1 MANIA
6 ILGFG
11 NIGSGTLEVLRASAQ
26 GVARRAGEPVE
37 VKYICD
43 VRDFSSHPDE
53 KLFVKDIAPVLADES
68 VSVVVETIGGTRF
81 AYPMVKAAL
90 EAGKSVAT
98 SNKELV
104 ATHGAELLAIAR
116 EKKCAF
122 LFEASVGGGMPLI
135 KPVSEC
141 LAVNRIEKLYG
152 IVNGTT
158 NFMLTK
164 MSGGMDFDESLREAQ
179 RLGYAETI
187 DPSADVDGIDAQ
199 RKTAILASMLTG
211 RHIHPEDVP
220 TRGIR
225 DVSVRDIELAESLGC
240 TVRLIAWVD
249 NDDAFAC
256 GVEPCLVDNANR
268 IAGVEDVY
276 NGVLIQC
283 DMLEDVMFY
292 GRGAGKLPTASSV
305 VSDVADAV
313 RYADSMN
320 DTLFWEEAPAK
331 GSPYEDAR
339 VHEYYVRTAQGAESV
354 PGVTCVLGTQ
364 DGETAVLAQCTAA
377 EVSACGARFWM
388 KLVR

>member
-1 MANIA
+1 MAKAA

-11 NIGSGTLEVLRASAQ
+11 NIGSGALEVLRASAQ
-26 GVARRAGEPVE
+26 GVMRRAGEPVE

-43 VRDFSSHPDE
+43 VRDFSSHPDAA
-53 KLFVKDIAPVLADES
+53 LFVKDLAPILADDS
-68 VSVVVETIGGTRF
+68 VRVVIETIGGTRF
-81 AYPMVKAAL
+81 AYPMVKAVL
-90 EAGKSVAT
+90 ESGRSVAT

-104 ATHGAELLAIAR
+104 AVHGAELLAIAR

-135 KPVSEC
+135 KPMSEC
-141 LAVNRIEKLYG
+141 LSVNRIERLYG

-158 NFMLTK
+158 NFMLTR
-164 MSGGMDFDESLREAQ
+164 MNDGMDFDEALREAQ

-199 RKTAILASMLTG
+199 RKTAILASMITG
-211 RHIHPEDVP
+211 RHVHPQDVP

-225 DVSVRDIELAESLGC
+225 AVRARDIEAAKSLGC
-240 TVRLIAWVD
+240 AVRLVAWVE
-249 NDDAFAC
+249 NGDAFAC
-256 GVEPCLVDNANR
+256 GVEPCMVDGANR
-268 IAGVEDVY
+268 IAGVTDVY

-283 DMLEDVMFY
+283 DMLDDVMFY
-292 GRGAGKLPTASSV
+292 GKGAGKLPTASAV

-320 DTLFWEEAPAK
+320 DTLFWDEAPAK

-339 VHEYYVRTAQGAESV
+339 VHEYYVRTALGADSV
-354 PGVTCVLGTQ
+354 PGVIRTLGES
-364 DGETAVLAQCTAA
+364 DGEVSVLATCTAA
-377 EVSACGARFWM
+377 KAAACGAKLWM